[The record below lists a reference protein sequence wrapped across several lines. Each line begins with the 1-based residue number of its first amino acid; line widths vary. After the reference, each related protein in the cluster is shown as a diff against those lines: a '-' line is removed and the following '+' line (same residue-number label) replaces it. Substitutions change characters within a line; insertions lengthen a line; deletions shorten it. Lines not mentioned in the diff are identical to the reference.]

1 MGGDDSRNE
10 SFDFS
15 DWDHTRDNNG
25 DDNED
30 QDSGQG
36 GEEDED
42 EENNDGSGQPGDSNA
57 QDDEGSTSFDEELNH
72 LLDDELSVD
81 KEDASEEEDEDE
93 ANFDKRLKEVQKEG
107 HPGNAETND
116 IQASGGD
123 GKHEIKTST
132 TKGVNQ
138 NRKTFI
144 QAETSLTKNITNKD
158 TYFR

>member
-1 MGGDDSRNE
+1 MG
-10 SFDFS
+10 
-15 DWDHTRDNNG
+15 
-25 DDNED
+25 
-30 QDSGQG
+30 
-36 GEEDED
+36 
-42 EENNDGSGQPGDSNA
+42 
-57 QDDEGSTSFDEELNH
+57 
-72 LLDDELSVD
+72 
-81 KEDASEEEDEDE
+81 EDEDE

-107 HPGNAETND
+107 DPGNAETND

-158 TYFR
+158 TYFRAVTFNPMEAENDGEGEVGSGEGGEEGEGSGEGSGEEGEGSGEE